1 MRRRPRRRPRFSL
14 VEANRLRNTIS
25 QQQTFDAL
33 DVSRGDAIQSRTV
46 CTVLHSITR
55 TFPRVDLL
63 SRVTTSNVPCLVVV
77 RRIKR
82 RRWIDQ
88 TARKLV
94 DVTEREARRRHRHG
108 NINVKITFA
117 VGANIDHPCFRGH
130 KGGRLPNRKLIQAL
144 ARLRRVVLI
153 DEYYTTKRYVYISR
167 CISVLIIQHHSSN
180 QVLLL

>member
-1 MRRRPRRRPRFSL
+1 MAKFSL
-14 VEANRLRNTIS
+14 KKTFRLDAFVTAFFVHHQN
-25 QQQTFDAL
+25 FDS
-33 DVSRGDAIQSRTV
+33 VFKFYNS
-46 CTVLHSITR
+46 
-55 TFPRVDLL
+55 
-63 SRVTTSNVPCLVVV
+63 TTYVHRRFAS
-77 RRIKR
+77 RIKR
-82 RRWIDQ
+82 RSWVDQ

-94 DVTEREARRRHRHG
+94 EVTEREARRRHRHG

-117 VGANIDHPCFRGH
+117 VGANIDHPCCRGH